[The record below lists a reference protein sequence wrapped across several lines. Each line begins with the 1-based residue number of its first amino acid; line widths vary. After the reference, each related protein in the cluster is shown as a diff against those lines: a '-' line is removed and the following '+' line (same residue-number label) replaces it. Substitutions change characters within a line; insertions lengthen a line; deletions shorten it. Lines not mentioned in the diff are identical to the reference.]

1 MEMNI
6 NSFPD
11 FAKNALILWNMG
23 AASVPQYA
31 RSSGLFKTVPIPN
44 ETGNTREF
52 SEIETEEYAS
62 RKGES
67 DQASRAKVQQGYTKI
82 GKLYR
87 IAKDV
92 GVSFEWRTQG
102 KYPEIKNRLTNLGR
116 LGENRID
123 LDLTHRITF
132 GASTYYTDQDG
143 VSVDVTVGDGLALFS
158 TAHTLKASATTFR
171 NILSGNAAFSQSALE
186 SMEKMRV
193 ENSFNQFGQK
203 MTVQDDILWSTDD
216 PNTVNTI
223 KIVLQSMGNTADYKN
238 SAVVNPYVR
247 KYNHVV
253 LPRIATDKDG
263 NVDSTKAKYWGVAS
277 SNLSTAYLGMH
288 EEPHM
293 KMPTPGSN
301 AEEFSTDDWNFGT
314 RAGYMVVIVSANWI
328 GMSKGDAS

>member
-1 MEMNI
+1 
-6 NSFPD
+6 
-11 FAKNALILWNMG
+11 MG

-62 RKGES
+62 RKGGS

-102 KYPEIKNRLTNLGR
+102 KYPEIKGRLTNLGQLAER
-116 LGENRID
+116 RID

-132 GASTYYTDQDG
+132 GASTSYTDQDG
-143 VSVDVTVGDGLALFS
+143 VTVDVTVGDGLALFS
-158 TAHTLKASATTFR
+158 TAHTLKASSTTFR

-203 MTVQDDILWSTDD
+203 MTVRDDILWSTDD

-223 KIVLQSMGNTADYKN
+223 KVVLQSMGNTADYKN
-238 SAVVNPYVR
+238 SGVINPYVR
-247 KYNHVV
+247 KYSYVV

-301 AEEFSTDDWNFGT
+301 AEEFSTDDWNFAT

>member
-1 MEMNI
+1 MNI

-314 RAGYMVVIVSANWI
+314 RAGYMVVIVSATWI

>member
-1 MEMNI
+1 MNI

>member
-11 FAKNALILWNMG
+11 FVRNAEIMWNMG
-23 AASVPQYA
+23 AASVPRYA
-31 RSSGLFKTVPIPN
+31 RSSGLFKEIPIPQ

-62 RKGES
+62 RKGED
-67 DQASRAKVQQGYTKI
+67 DQSERAKVQQGYTKI

-87 IAKDV
+87 ISKDV
-92 GVSFEWRTQG
+92 GISYEWRTQG
-102 KYPEIKNRLTNLGR
+102 KYAEIKNRLTNLGR
-116 LGENRID
+116 LAENRID

-132 GASTYYTDQDG
+132 GESTSYVDQDG
-143 VSVDVTVGDGLALFS
+143 VTVDLTVGDGKALFA
-158 TAHTLKASATTFR
+158 TDHTLKASSTTFR
-171 NILSGNAAFSQSALE
+171 NILSGNAAFSQTALE
-186 SMEKMRV
+186 AMEKMRI

-203 MTVQDDILWSTDD
+203 MTVQDDILWSAED

-238 SAVVNPYVR
+238 SGVINPYER
-247 KYNHVV
+247 KYKHVV
-253 LPRIATDKDG
+253 LPRIATTANG
-263 NVDSTKAKYWGVAS
+263 NVDANKAKYWGVAS
-277 SNLSTAYLGMH
+277 SQLSTAYLGMH

-301 AEEFSTDDWNFGT
+301 AEEFSTDAWNFGT
-314 RAGYMVVIVSANWI
+314 RAGYMIVIVSANWI
-328 GMSKGDAS
+328 ALSEGDGN